1 VSFKKLPPTVEQIY
15 EAGGIEKVIGQRLA
29 AEGVV
34 PPAPAGAGRGG

>member
-29 AEGVV
+29 AEGAV
-34 PPAPAGAGRGG
+34 PPAAVATPGA